1 MEEPKVDQEL
11 VLRAPDLSR
20 GGDMNGGK
28 VKEKVVLLAEVEEE
42 VNQERKKKKN
52 LTRKK
57 LTQEME
63 VPENQSENAFVEGNG
78 DEEVAGNLLDD
89 GFDDLGER
97 EDDENYFPDGDGI
110 GSEVLADGVD
120 QEKMEQENATQEAG
134 APETLSENA
143 IMERSGD
150 EEADENPHEDEMVEE
165 NHDDPEETADDE
177 DYFPDEDSIG
187 SEEEATSGLSDEE
200 YTPTPARTV
209 KPLKRKLVTVQ
220 PPVEEEL
227 SEYEKIRAANIKQR
241 KEFLQTLQGDWQ
253 EYKEDEGLVAGKKS
267 AKKSTVVERGAVVTK
282 TRASIGKNYAVNEES
297 EKPNSLDQPA
307 VQVSKKREKAM
318 KRCRAVLMNCKECG
332 EEVRKTL
339 LKMHIK
345 FYHPKIQNPR
355 LSRVRKKAGTSLAPT
370 GKVLS
375 TWENQKLN
383 AGQQLLSAVE
393 KTPTIAPSAVGARIE
408 KQCRVDSLFANVK
421 VSPLPHTIA
430 QKATHSM
437 PTKSLTILSNFSH
450 HTSLAPQPIMVSP
463 YAARANQAVALP
475 FAVNKALPPATCVKG
490 VMRKPPTPLLP
501 APTLDNSVRSVYVKG
516 PLKVKK
522 DTLIPNNVEADARM
536 AVGEG
541 RAQKEGIDSKHTES
555 ESGSEFL
562 PLNYEFTQDNSVAE
576 RGKQTTKCRLC
587 GDFVPAGLQFLQLHE
602 ELYPRKSL
610 SWIKLIIYI
619 HTSCCPVDI
628 YTM

>member
-11 VLRAPDLSR
+11 VARAPDLSK
-20 GGDMNGGK
+20 GGGINGGK
-28 VKEKVVLLAEVEEE
+28 VKEQVVLLAEVEEE
-42 VNQERKKKKN
+42 
-52 LTRKK
+52 
-57 LTQEME
+57 EME
-63 VPENQSENAFVEGNG
+63 APENQSVNALLEGDG
-78 DEEVAGNLLDD
+78 DEKVDGNLLED

-97 EDDENYFPDGDGI
+97 EDDENFFPDEDGI

-355 LSRVRKKAGTSLAPT
+355 LSRVRKKVERTLHLLARFSPP
-370 GKVLS
+370 GKIRSSMPGNNCFLL
-375 TWENQKLN
+375 WRKL
-383 AGQQLLSAVE
+383 
-393 KTPTIAPSAVGARIE
+393 P
-408 KQCRVDSLFANVK
+408 
-421 VSPLPHTIA
+421 PLP
-430 QKATHSM
+430 
-437 PTKSLTILSNFSH
+437 
-450 HTSLAPQPIMVSP
+450 PQ
-463 YAARANQAVALP
+463 Q
-475 FAVNKALPPATCVKG
+475 
-490 VMRKPPTPLLP
+490 
-501 APTLDNSVRSVYVKG
+501 SVLG
-516 PLKVKK
+516 
-522 DTLIPNNVEADARM
+522 
-536 AVGEG
+536 
-541 RAQKEGIDSKHTES
+541 
-555 ESGSEFL
+555 
-562 PLNYEFTQDNSVAE
+562 
-576 RGKQTTKCRLC
+576 
-587 GDFVPAGLQFLQLHE
+587 
-602 ELYPRKSL
+602 
-610 SWIKLIIYI
+610 
-619 HTSCCPVDI
+619 
-628 YTM
+628 